1 MVTTYFKMI
10 CMCLMTLN
18 CTGPGMHPPCSLL
31 KLNMFNS
38 VYFLNAVGLQLCSPQ
53 VILYVSIYRLPLSER
68 HSLLLEQLQN
78 SPGQLQVI
86 NLPLFFDL
94 LIVLIDFAVSKERT
108 HSLVIVTILIMSTRF
123 NQHQNR
129 LAWHLSALE
138 KLPGIG
144 GLMF

>member
-94 LIVLIDFAVSKERT
+94 LVVLIDFAVSKERT

-123 NQHQNR
+123 NQHQNG
-129 LAWHLSALE
+129 LA
-138 KLPGIG
+138 
-144 GLMF
+144 

>member
-18 CTGPGMHPPCSLL
+18 CTGPGRHPPCSLL
-31 KLNMFNS
+31 KLNMLNS

-53 VILYVSIYRLPLSER
+53 VILYVSIYGLPLSER

-108 HSLVIVTILIMSTRF
+108 YSLVIVTILIMSARF

-129 LAWHLSALE
+129 LA
-138 KLPGIG
+138 
-144 GLMF
+144 